1 MNDFDLMNTLK
12 WKELAEV
19 EEYLDLP
26 MDEWTE
32 SKSKSK
38 LAFAMQYMMAKRNN
52 PALTIGEAEEMSMEK
67 PWYKRIFEK
76 LTDWLSKFRRKAIDT
91 SIKLEELV
99 DEFEHSLE
107 TAKSPEEMYKEREIE
122 MVNRKAMTRGIY

>member
-1 MNDFDLMNTLK
+1 MEQQDLMSTLK
-12 WKELAEV
+12 WKELAEI

-52 PALTIGEAEEMSMEK
+52 PSLTMVEAEEMSIKE
-67 PWYKRIFEK
+67 
-76 LTDWLSKFRRKAIDT
+76 LTDLAG
-91 SIKLEELV
+91 V
-99 DEFEHSLE
+99 EF
-107 TAKSPEEMYKEREIE
+107 TDPKE
-122 MVNRKAMTRGIY
+122 VNPA

>member
-1 MNDFDLMNTLK
+1 MNNDLMATLK
-12 WKELAEV
+12 WKELTEV

-52 PALTIGEAEEMSMEK
+52 PSLTIGEAENMSIAE
-67 PWYKRIFEK
+67 
-76 LTDWLSKFRRKAIDT
+76 LTEISGMNMSDPKEVT
-91 SIKLEELV
+91 S
-99 DEFEHSLE
+99 
-107 TAKSPEEMYKEREIE
+107 A
-122 MVNRKAMTRGIY
+122 

>member
-1 MNDFDLMNTLK
+1 MENFDLMNTLK

-52 PALTIGEAEEMSMEK
+52 PTLTIGEAEEMS
-67 PWYKRIFEK
+67 IQQ
-76 LTDWLSKFRRKAIDT
+76 LTDLAG
-91 SIKLEELV
+91 V
-99 DEFEHSLE
+99 DF
-107 TAKSPEEMYKEREIE
+107 TVPKE
-122 MVNRKAMTRGIY
+122 VNPA

>member
-52 PALTIGEAEEMSMEK
+52 PGLTIAEAEEMS
-67 PWYKRIFEK
+67 IQQ
-76 LTDWLSKFRRKAIDT
+76 LTDLAG
-91 SIKLEELV
+91 V
-99 DEFEHSLE
+99 DF
-107 TAKSPEEMYKEREIE
+107 TVPKE
-122 MVNRKAMTRGIY
+122 VNPA

>member
-1 MNDFDLMNTLK
+1 MENFDLMNTLK

-26 MDEWTE
+26 MDEWAE

-52 PALTIGEAEEMSMEK
+52 PSLTMVEAEEMS
-67 PWYKRIFEK
+67 IQQ
-76 LTDWLSKFRRKAIDT
+76 LTDLAGVEFT
-91 SIKLEELV
+91 S
-99 DEFEHSLE
+99 
-107 TAKSPEEMYKEREIE
+107 PKE
-122 MVNRKAMTRGIY
+122 VNPA

>member
-1 MNDFDLMNTLK
+1 MEQQDLMSTLK
-12 WKELAEV
+12 WKELTEI

-52 PALTIGEAEEMSMEK
+52 PSLTMVEAEEMSIQE
-67 PWYKRIFEK
+67 
-76 LTDWLSKFRRKAIDT
+76 LTDLAGVEFT
-91 SIKLEELV
+91 S
-99 DEFEHSLE
+99 
-107 TAKSPEEMYKEREIE
+107 PKE
-122 MVNRKAMTRGIY
+122 VTPA